1 MTRARTT
8 RHQSQRTKSRR
19 RARGPS
25 KRTSTRKPAAKKSA
39 ARRSRRTT
47 ARLTGG
53 VWGAN
58 YSPGY
63 SYLTVT
69 RPAQI
74 KQAESDR
81 LQEALGWGEFQAPP
95 QIGPATPI
103 ETNTD
108 EYTHVFVV

>member
-8 RHQSQRTKSRR
+8 QHQSQRTKSRR

-47 ARLTGG
+47 ARLNGG
-53 VWGAN
+53 VWAD
-58 YSPGY
+58 YIPGY

-74 KQAESDR
+74 KQAESDE
-81 LQEALGWGEFQAPP
+81 LQEALGWGDFQAPP
-95 QIGPATPI
+95 QIGPATPVK
-103 ETNTD
+103 TNND
-108 EYTHVFVV
+108 EYPHVFVV